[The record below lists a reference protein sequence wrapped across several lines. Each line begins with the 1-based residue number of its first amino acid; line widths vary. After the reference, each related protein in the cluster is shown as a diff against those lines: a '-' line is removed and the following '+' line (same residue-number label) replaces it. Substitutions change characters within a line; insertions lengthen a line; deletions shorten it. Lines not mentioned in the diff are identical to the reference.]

1 MKIKRKTKSKQNEIK
16 YFIFLIKN
24 YSKLEKSI
32 KKNNEKNIN

>member
-16 YFIFLIKN
+16 DFIFLMKK
-24 YSKLEKSI
+24 YSKFEKSI